1 MLARAAACIA
11 LTAVVGCSNNPYPE
25 SDAHKKVV
33 YDHFDEPPKTLDPAV
48 AYTTAEHEVTG
59 NVFDTLVE
67 YHYLKRPYELI
78 PALAQQVPKGEELA
92 DGKVRYV
99 FELRPELVYQD
110 DPCFALSGPGKRTRA
125 ISAHDFEF
133 ELMRIADPEVNS
145 PVAEPF
151 GNIDGLMAFSKKLID
166 KRKANPTF
174 AKLPVREQYAQIGPV
189 PGIVVPSDGRLEIV
203 LAQAYPQILYWF
215 AMPFAAPLPWEAV
228 QYYDGEGGRDRL
240 DDHPVASGPYLLATY
255 DKQLRIVMEK
265 NPNWYGVRHPE
276 WQAAGA
282 TYPSEGEPGD
292 AAQGLLAAAGKR
304 LPFIERIELRRE
316 KESIPA
322 FNKFLQGYYDSSG
335 IIKESFDKVIRQDIL
350 SPEMQAMGMKLNKSV
365 TAGVY
370 YIGFNMDD
378 PVVGAK
384 GGNRSRKLRQAMS
397 MVVDFHEYARLFQNG
412 RGVAAQTPI
421 PPGLFG
427 FEEGYQNPYRK
438 VDVAAGAKLLEE
450 AGYKGGIDPKTGAP
464 LRITFDVSDT
474 SAEGQLRF
482 KFLSNQWRQLGI
494 DVMIDATT
502 YNKFQQ
508 KVRDG
513 AYQLFMWGWIADYP
527 DPENFLFLLWSEM
540 ARSKSGGPN
549 TANFADPEFDKLFL
563 EMKTMP
569 NSEQRMDIIRKMRGI
584 LERERPW
591 IEMFHPEDYVLY
603 HSWLNNVKKP
613 GMSLQTFKYR
623 DIDPVLREEKRREW
637 NKPKVGYA
645 FALLALA
652 IAIVI
657 PGIRTYMK
665 ERQ

>member
-1 MLARAAACIA
+1 
-11 LTAVVGCSNNPYPE
+11 
-25 SDAHKKVV
+25 VV

-78 PALAQQVPKGEELA
+78 PALARDVPKGEELP

-99 FELRPELVYQD
+99 FELRPELLFAE
-110 DPCFALSGPGKRTRA
+110 DPCFELGGAGKRTRSITA
-125 ISAHDFEF
+125 RDFEF
-133 ELMRIADPEVNS
+133 ELKRIADPEVNS

-151 GNIDGLMAFSKKLID
+151 GNIDGYVEFSKKLSA
-166 KRKANPTF
+166 KRKADAAF
-174 AKLPVREQYAQIGPV
+174 AKRPLHQQYAAIGAI
-189 PGIVVPSDGRLEIV
+189 PGVVVTGDSRLEIV

-215 AMPFAAPLPWEAV
+215 AMPFAAPMPWEAA
-228 QYYDGEGGRDRL
+228 QYYDGEDGRDRL
-240 DDHPVASGPYLLATY
+240 DDHPVASGPYLLKTY

-276 WQAAGA
+276 WKAPGA
-282 TYPSEGEPGD
+282 TYPGEGEAEDG
-292 AAQGLLAAAGKR
+292 ARGLLAAAGKP

-316 KESIPA
+316 KEHIPA
-322 FNKFLQGYYDSSG
+322 FNKFLQGYYDSAG
-335 IIKESFDKVIRQDIL
+335 IIKESFDKVIRQDNL
-350 SPEMQAMGMKLNKSV
+350 SPEMQALGLKLNKSV

-370 YIGFNMDD
+370 YLGFNMED

-384 GGNRSRKLRQAMS
+384 GGERARKLRQAMS
-397 MVVDFHEYARLFQNG
+397 TVVDFPEYARLFQNG
-412 RGVAAQTPI
+412 RGVPAQTPI

-427 FEEGYQNPYRK
+427 YEEGYANPYRK
-438 VDVAAGAKLLEE
+438 VDVKAGARLLEE
-450 AGYKGGIDPKTGAP
+450 AGYKGGIDPKTQRP

-482 KFLSNQWRQLGI
+482 KFLSNQWRQIGI
-494 DVMIDATT
+494 DVAIDATT

-540 ARSKSGGPN
+540 ARSKNNGPN
-549 TANFADPEFDKLFL
+549 TANFSNAEFDKLFL

-569 NSEQRMDIIRKMRGI
+569 NDERRMAIIRQMRGI

-591 IEMFHPEDYVLY
+591 IEFFHPESYALY
-603 HSWLNNVKKP
+603 HGWLKNVKTP

-623 DIDPVLREEKRREW
+623 DIDPELREQKRAEW
-637 NKPKVGYA
+637 NKPVVAPA

-652 IAIVI
+652 IALVL
-657 PGIRTYMK
+657 PGIRTFMK